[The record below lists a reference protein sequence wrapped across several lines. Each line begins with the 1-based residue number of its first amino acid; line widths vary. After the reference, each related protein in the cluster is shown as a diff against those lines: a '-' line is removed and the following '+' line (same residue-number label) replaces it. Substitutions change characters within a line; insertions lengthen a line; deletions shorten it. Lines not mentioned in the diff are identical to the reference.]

1 MLRRLRRLLLH
12 PGEAWVRLMD
22 RFVYPALLAR
32 KRGLTLK
39 GHVVLCGMPRVQ
51 IGDGA
56 SVVLGDNVTLNSK
69 DRGYHLNLYAPMKLM
84 ADRPGARI
92 LVGDNTRM
100 SGTCIHAHKS
110 VTVGRNC
117 LIAGNTQIFDGN
129 AHDLAFPR
137 VEERLQTAG
146 DAEEIVIEDNVWI
159 GANSIVLPG
168 VRIGYGAV
176 VGAGSVVTR
185 DVPRFALAAGNPARV
200 VQDYSALRT
209 DASTA

>member
-1 MLRRLRRLLLH
+1 MLRRLRELLLH
-12 PGEAWVRLMD
+12 PGGAWARLLD

-32 KRGLTLK
+32 RRGLTLQ
-39 GHVVLCGMPRVQ
+39 GRVVLRGMPRVQ

-56 SVVLGDNVTLNSK
+56 AIVLGDNVTLNSK
-69 DRGYHLNLYAPMKLM
+69 DRGYHLNLYAPTKLM

-100 SGTCIHAHKS
+100 SGTCIHAYRS

-117 LIAGNTQIFDGN
+117 LIAGNTQIFDGSG
-129 AHDLAFPR
+129 HDLCFPH
-137 VEERLQTAG
+137 VEERLHTAG
-146 DAEEIVIEDNVWI
+146 SAEEIVIEDNVWI
-159 GANSIVLPG
+159 GAHSIVLPG

-176 VGAGSVVTR
+176 IGAGSVVTR

-200 VQDYSALRT
+200 VRDFSSSRT
-209 DASTA
+209 DTSTA